1 MGQDDVVSDVPGDR
15 GTRPE
20 DRPVDP
26 EAVRRLEQIPDLSTS
41 DAPGSAPGRAS
52 VRPTLGRPVRA
63 RNNLVTTAGVVLVV
77 VGAFVALAAVL
88 AVAPSDGLE
97 LLGVDLDGGTA
108 AAVFLGLAALYAV
121 TGVLVALRRPIGRPL
136 GFVVGVLA
144 FLIGLAQLP
153 SAGINGIPTIGVA
166 AFVLYALAIGGN
178 DFRRG

>member
-1 MGQDDVVSDVPGDR
+1 MGQDDVVTDRPRDR

-26 EAVRRLEQIPDLSTS
+26 DAVRRLEQIPDLSS
-41 DAPGSAPGRAS
+41 SEPAGRDAGRAP
-52 VRPTLGRPVRA
+52 VRPALGRPVRA
-63 RNNLVTTAGVVLVV
+63 RNSLVTTAGVVLVV

-88 AVAPSDGLE
+88 AVAPSDGLT

-108 AAVFLGLAALYAV
+108 AAVFVGLAALYAV

-136 GFVVGVLA
+136 GFVVGALA
-144 FLIGLAQLP
+144 LLIGLAQLP
-153 SAGINGIPTIGVA
+153 SAGINGVPTIGVA

>member
-1 MGQDDVVSDVPGDR
+1 MGQDDSVTDPPGDR

-26 EAVRRLEQIPDLSTS
+26 DAVRRLEQIPDLATS
-41 DAPGSAPGRAS
+41 DPTGAAPGRAA
-52 VRPTLGRPVRA
+52 VRPAFGRPVPA
-63 RNNLVTTAGVVLVV
+63 RNNLVTTAGVVLVM

-88 AVAPSDGLE
+88 AVAPSEGLD
-97 LLGVDLDGGTA
+97 LFGADLDGGTA
-108 AAVFLGLAALYAV
+108 AAVFLGLAALYVA
-121 TGVLVALRRPIGRPL
+121 TGLLVALRRPIGRPL
-136 GFVVGVLA
+136 GFAVGALA

-178 DFRRG
+178 DFRRE

>member
-1 MGQDDVVSDVPGDR
+1 MGQDDVVSDPPRDR

-26 EAVRRLEQIPDLSTS
+26 DAVRRLEQIPDLANSEPREP
-41 DAPGSAPGRAS
+41 AGRGPA
-52 VRPTLGRPVRA
+52 RPALGRPVHV

-97 LLGVDLDGGTA
+97 LLGADLDGGTA
-108 AAVFLGLAALYAV
+108 AAVFLGLAAAYAV
-121 TGVLVALRRPIGRPL
+121 TGLLVALRRPIGRPL
-136 GFVVGVLA
+136 GFVVGGLA

>member
-1 MGQDDVVSDVPGDR
+1 MTDPPRDR

-20 DRPVDP
+20 DRPIDP
-26 EAVRRLEQIPDLSTS
+26 DAVRRLEQIPDLSTS
-41 DAPGSAPGRAS
+41 DPAGPASGRA
-52 VRPTLGRPVRA
+52 PLGPAFGRPARA

-97 LLGVDLDGGTA
+97 LFGVDLDGGTA
-108 AAVFLGLAALYAV
+108 AAVFLGLASLYAV

-136 GFVVGVLA
+136 GFVVGALA

>member
-1 MGQDDVVSDVPGDR
+1 MGQDDVVSDPSGDR

-26 EAVRRLEQIPDLSTS
+26 DAVRRLEQIPDIATS
-41 DAPGSAPGRAS
+41 EPTGRAAGRGPT
-52 VRPTLGRPVRA
+52 RPALGRPVRA

-97 LLGVDLDGGTA
+97 LLGADLDGGTA

-121 TGVLVALRRPIGRPL
+121 TGLLVALRRPIGRPL

-144 FLIGLAQLP
+144 LLIGLAQLP
-153 SAGINGIPTIGVA
+153 SAGVNGIPTIGVA

-178 DFRRG
+178 DFRRE